1 MTELAVDLLGAD
13 RPEEELCRGALAALE
28 NDGDLFLHLFGHR
41 AVIENVLAGNPA
53 VAGRYAAVD
62 APFEITNNLSPT
74 EAMEHTDASLVQ
86 ALHLCRD
93 SEMVAGIVTCGAT
106 GSVLMGSILV
116 LGRVGR
122 QRPALLV
129 ELKNRNEESVCL
141 LDCGANIDC
150 RAPML
155 VDFAKLGDAYMR
167 AAGCGN
173 PRVALLS
180 NGAEK
185 KKGCATVKEAH
196 ALLEENETL
205 NFVGNIEPNHVLS
218 GTADV
223 VVCDGFHG
231 NILLKCIEGTAK
243 EVLAEIRA
251 KLPDADEE
259 TKRVLQHVYAR
270 YDYNTAGGA
279 VLMGVKKQVM
289 KGHGA
294 ATADTVTNMIA
305 LSAKLARN
313 HLLERVQNV

>member
-13 RPEEELCRGALAALE
+13 RPEEELCRGALAALIGD
-28 NDGDLFLHLFGHR
+28 NDLFLHLFGHKE
-41 AVIENVLAGNPA
+41 VIEQVFSAAPEA
-53 VAGRYAAVD
+53 AGRYSVTQ
-62 APFEITNNLSPT
+62 APFEITNDLSPT
-74 EAMEHTDASLVQ
+74 EAMEHTDASLTQ

-93 SEMVAGIVTCGAT
+93 REAVAGIVTCGAT
-106 GSVLMGSILV
+106 GSVLMGSVMI
-116 LGRVGR
+116 LGRIGR

-129 ELKNRNEESVCL
+129 ELKNGKDESVCL

-155 VDFAKLGDAYMR
+155 VDFAKLGDSYMR
-167 AAGCGN
+167 AAGCQN

-196 ALLEENETL
+196 GLLEKEKL
-205 NFVGNIEPNHVLS
+205 NFVGNIEPNKVLS
-218 GTADV
+218 GAADV

-243 EVLAEIRA
+243 EVLSEIRE
-251 KLPDADEE
+251 KLPRADEE
-259 TKRVLQHVYAR
+259 TARVLRHVYGR

-294 ATADTVTNMIA
+294 ATAETVTNMIA

-313 HLLERVQNV
+313 HLIERVQNA

>member
-28 NDGDLFLHLFGHR
+28 KDQDLFLHLFGHR
-41 AVIENVLAGNPA
+41 AVIDTVLGENPSA
-53 VAGRYAAVD
+53 AGRYRAVE
-62 APFEITNNLSPT
+62 APFEITNLLSPT
-74 EAMEHTDASLVQ
+74 DAMAHTDASLVQ
-86 ALHLCRD
+86 ALYLCRD
-93 SEMVAGIVTCGAT
+93 SEKVAGIVTCGAT
-106 GSVLMGSILV
+106 GSMLMGSVMV

-129 ELKNRNEESVCL
+129 ELKNRKDESVCL

-167 AAGCGN
+167 AAGCEN

-185 KKGCATVKEAH
+185 TKGCATVKEAH
-196 ALLEENETL
+196 ALLEKETL
-205 NFVGNIEPNHVLS
+205 NFVGNVEPNHVLS
-218 GTADV
+218 GSADV

-243 EVLAEIRA
+243 EVLAEIEA
-251 KLPDADEE
+251 NLPHADAE
-259 TKRVLQHVYAR
+259 TARVLQHVYGR

-294 ATADTVTNMIA
+294 ATAKTVENMIA

-313 HLLERVQNV
+313 HLLERVKNV

>member
-1 MTELAVDLLGAD
+1 MIQLAVDLLGAD
-13 RPEEELCRGALAALE
+13 RPEAELCRGALAALE
-28 NDGDLFLHLFGHR
+28 NDRNLFLHLFGHKET
-41 AVIENVLAGNPA
+41 IEQDFAAAPG
-53 VAGRYAAVD
+53 VAGRYAVYH
-62 APFEITNNLSPT
+62 APFEITNDLSPT
-74 EAMEHTDASLVQ
+74 EAMEHADASLVQ

-93 SEMVAGIVTCGAT
+93 REDVAGIVTCGAT
-106 GSVLMGSILV
+106 GAVLMGSVMI

-129 ELKNRNEESVCL
+129 ELKNGKDEPVCL

-150 RAPML
+150 RAAML
-155 VDFAKLGDAYMR
+155 VDFAKLGNAYMR
-167 AAGCGN
+167 AAGCEN

-185 KKGCATVKEAH
+185 KKGCATVREAH
-196 ALLEENETL
+196 ELLEKEPL
-205 NFVGNIEPNHVLS
+205 NFIGNIEPNHALS

-223 VVCDGFHG
+223 IVCDGFHG

-243 EVLAEIRA
+243 EVLSEIRA
-251 KLPDADEE
+251 KLPGADAE
-259 TKRVLQHVYAR
+259 TTRVLQHVYGR

-294 ATADTVTNMIA
+294 ANAETVTNMIA

-313 HLLERVQNV
+313 RLIERVSNI

>member
-13 RPEEELCRGALAALE
+13 RPEEELCRGALAALKK
-28 NDGDLFLHLFGHR
+28 DADLFLHLFGHR
-41 AVIENVLAGNPA
+41 AVAEGIFSAEPA
-53 VAGRYAAVD
+53 VKGRYRAVE

-93 SEMVAGIVTCGAT
+93 SDAVAGIVTCGAT
-106 GSVLMGSILV
+106 GSVLMGSVMV

-122 QRPALLV
+122 QRPALLA
-129 ELKNRNEESVCL
+129 ELKNRSGNSVCL

-150 RAPML
+150 RASML

-167 AAGCGN
+167 AVGCET

-196 ALLEENETL
+196 ELLEKEKL
-205 NFVGNIEPNHVLS
+205 NFVGNIEPNLVLS
-218 GTADV
+218 GIADV

-243 EVLAEIRA
+243 EVLAEIRSA
-251 KLPDADEE
+251 LPHADPEI
-259 TKRVLQHVYAR
+259 TRVLQRVYGR

-294 ATADTVTNMIA
+294 ATAETVENMIS

-313 HLLERVQNV
+313 HLLERIQNA